1 LFHCPADCF
10 FSNPNFFAT
19 QKKTLNQQINHG
31 GFTYTKRNFN
41 LSNYQMDC
49 KHKRSSKRPVQMR
62 YPVVDVNHGNV
73 DMMNGWIRGE
83 HSQKCRLNN
92 GFPADGC
99 PKDSNDNKK
108 PAATK
113 KKSYT
118 NIKVEMHAKTEE
130 FTTNNLAQLSEK
142 IWAQVKMG

>member
-1 LFHCPADCF
+1 
-10 FSNPNFFAT
+10 
-19 QKKTLNQQINHG
+19 
-31 GFTYTKRNFN
+31 
-41 LSNYQMDC
+41 MDC

-142 IWAQVKMG
+142 IWAQVKMGWWKLQWNVVRPTRASGFGACVKVLQKARTG